1 MKLVYMPV
9 LAVLLAFV
17 SVGSCSRYNDV
28 DEQLSILQ
36 RELQALRNEVRVI
49 QQVQAQYALP
59 PGQVRAQQ
67 DGTQG
72 PPGPPGPKGSSGPIG
87 PKGDMGYRGAL
98 GTPGFV
104 GPPGPQGEGG
114 PRGPI
119 GQKGDTG
126 DPGPQGEGGPRGPI
140 GQKGDKGD
148 PGIYGPL
155 SGLPGSPW
163 GRRAMG
169 RGQDLKTVDNL
180 RRYK

>member
-1 MKLVYMPV
+1 M

-17 SVGSCSRYNDV
+17 SMGSCSHYNDV

-36 RELQALRNEVRVI
+36 RELQALRNEVRMM

-59 PGQVRAQQ
+59 PGRVRAQQ

-72 PPGPPGPKGSSGPIG
+72 APGPPGPKGSSGPIG
-87 PKGDMGYRGAL
+87 PKGDMGYRGAR

-104 GPPGPQGEGG
+104 GSPGPQGEGG
-114 PRGPI
+114 P
-119 GQKGDTG
+119 T
-126 DPGPQGEGGPRGPI
+126 GPI

-148 PGIYGPL
+148 PGTYGHLGPL
-155 SGLPGSPW
+155 GLTGSPG
-163 GRRAMG
+163 GRRVMG
-169 RGQDLKTVDNL
+169 RGQDFKTVDNP